1 MPAAVALLLAVPL
14 ALDGESA
21 LGNSNVA
28 LAIISIVSIVFG
40 YALLAALWRFVFSP
54 RARRRR
60 GEEDPP
66 RRR

>member
-1 MPAAVALLLAVPL
+1 MPAALALLLSLPP

-21 LGNSNVA
+21 SNGNVA
-28 LAIISIVSIVFG
+28 LAIISAVSIVFG
-40 YALLAALWRFVFSP
+40 YLLLAALWRYVFSP

-66 RRR
+66 GGR

>member
-1 MPAAVALLLAVPL
+1 MSAAVALLLAVPL

-21 LGNSNVA
+21 SNGNIA

-40 YALLAALWRFVFSP
+40 YALLAALWHFVFSP

-60 GEEDPP
+60 GEDDPP
-66 RRR
+66 A

>member
-1 MPAAVALLLAVPL
+1 VSAALALLALPP

-21 LGNSNVA
+21 SNGNIG

-40 YALLAALWRFVFSP
+40 YLLLAALWRFVFSP

-60 GEEDPP
+60 GEQDPP
-66 RRR
+66 A